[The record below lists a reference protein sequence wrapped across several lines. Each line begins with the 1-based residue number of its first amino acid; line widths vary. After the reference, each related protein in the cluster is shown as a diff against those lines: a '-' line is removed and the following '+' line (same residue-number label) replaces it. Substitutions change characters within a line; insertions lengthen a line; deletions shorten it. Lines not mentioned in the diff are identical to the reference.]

1 MCLFIN
7 SRSSIKPISLPAL
20 NLDKLKMCQSV
31 TSFTVTRLNGSVL
44 CDAQSGSDNFESAKK
59 ILKCD
64 LALKSKLLR
73 MGKLSILVFDKNQKL
88 LPYQS

>member
-7 SRSSIKPISLPAL
+7 CRSSIINSFPAGVK
-20 NLDKLKMCQSV
+20 LDKLRMCHSV

-44 CDAQSGSDNFESAKK
+44 CDAQSGSDDFESANK

-64 LALKSKLLR
+64 LALKS
-73 MGKLSILVFDKNQKL
+73 
-88 LPYQS
+88 